1 VLNKINPHPWVGLQ
15 KFCEVGGQDGCNRTG
30 IRNDPDMATDTGC
43 KIPDLKLHLGEFP
56 FNRSGMMEHSI
67 AGLREAHTPRMTR
80 KQRYAH
86 TTL

>member
-1 VLNKINPHPWVGLQ
+1 
-15 KFCEVGGQDGCNRTG
+15 
-30 IRNDPDMATDTGC
+30 MATDTGC

-86 TTL
+86 TAL